1 MIRIMGKG
9 KSGQKELPN
18 FIESIVVGIINKAR
32 TKLSMEEVL
41 EIYGE
46 QIDKF
51 ILATIKN
58 ENLRYI
64 SGSLTLTSLDDYVNT
79 KVECYFQ
86 DQSMRWIKKESE
98 SNIER
103 VRIKEETMHE
113 KEMKFE
119 IEHP

>member
-103 VRIKEETMHE
+103 VRIKEETMNE